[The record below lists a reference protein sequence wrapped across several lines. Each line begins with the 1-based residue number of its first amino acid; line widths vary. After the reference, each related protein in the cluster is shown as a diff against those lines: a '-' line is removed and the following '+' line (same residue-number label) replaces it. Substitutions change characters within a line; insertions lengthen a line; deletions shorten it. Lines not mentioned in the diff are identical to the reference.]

1 MAYNPFDDVI
11 EQDPAYMAPG
21 GAVRDIP
28 LGQTPTETGF
38 QPVGEV
44 VQQPISN
51 PFDPFM
57 NFAGDVI
64 AQTFGRI
71 AENLYDPEAAKRGQ
85 KKFAIQQDAAKMLGK
100 VPGQL
105 TRDDKRFYEQRTGNK
120 VERLDFVEGFN
131 SPLELF
137 LGEAVEGSKRI
148 QAGERFTELP
158 GNLQLGVAFVPFEF
172 WLGGFG
178 GRRAVQEFGG
188 EVFNKYRGMS
198 LGEIVTN
205 PKAREE
211 IPEVVASIE
220 REYPILRKQTGP
232 RRTTER
238 PSDMDLVASQS
249 DALNDRGLRFK
260 TGMPTSINSAQNK
273 ARLENIQKLNT
284 EQVSKLEKFYNDNE
298 EKFLGKGID
307 FFVKEAK
314 KQKIIPETYLG
325 MTTTSGISGLVRVAP
340 DLGKKVKDYQL
351 PNYVLKEVDFTSEM
365 SPQDQFI
372 KKYSD
377 SFIKITGRKPDRR
390 ELINHIIDIGSPQLK
405 DIFSKSDSI
414 GLGLIRSAKSDYIRT
429 GATNNVIDTL
439 TKNNPGF
446 AGDLDIAKNNLKAS
460 DAKSI
465 TMKNEYEKLMKP
477 FDLANQERPFSL
489 NTFRAYISRQQDIPK
504 RQKTLDLDTYEPPYA
519 SQKKSQRAYN
529 RISKSLTSKFNDIT
543 GSLPRFLTAKYR
555 SLMTQQGKNISD
567 KDFMEKYVEPF
578 VVYED
583 GSKKVNTE
591 ATLQKFRNEYENFPK
606 WEKMENR
613 VTRYNSILNDFMDRL
628 AIDGQYDERQL
639 KLIRSQLE
647 PQRSHE
653 FKISQMLKDM
663 RFLNLSDNPD
673 LIRIQPKVINV
684 VYQPVYDNIIRK
696 ILNQFENVND
706 IAELKAAKT
715 KALTIGKKNL
725 ENTDITVSP
734 KDYQNQFDYLSALY
748 KQVNENMNERGM
760 TGLYDFNPKNK
771 NIIKGLNFNLDG
783 TLGELI
789 KVGSTYNTPEDYF
802 KRMDLIL
809 DKLGLEKM
817 KGNNFYKYKEGG
829 PVRMAIG
836 GDPLQNINQ
845 QQFTPDPAIDD
856 DYFQQAVDSGN
867 LQAGLLSLFKVFGKP
882 KSVATPS
889 NVKKVEQAR
898 DPLPQAMPGEQQ
910 VAPLQGGKQ
919 DFYFKSFFLDQLNDP
934 NAPKADY
941 PQGWMNFLV
950 KGKKVPNAEM
960 LDTGIT
966 QYLEDTAQFF
976 PNKKITR
983 EDLEAIYDS
992 SPLGNLEVRVKNDAG
1007 RVNTVDD
1014 IPAGEDAVTFNRFTN
1029 DQGKAQHKNAG
1040 SAPLDNQAEDYFE
1053 VVINAPNLPGQE
1065 KAFIRSS
1072 HFEEPNTIGF
1082 TRVGT
1087 YKTADNEKVAVI
1099 QEMQTDML
1107 TEVRKEQERL
1117 FAFVNNLKRKRE
1129 RLVQELESSPDDIYY
1144 QNRLR
1149 QFDNAY
1155 PPGVL
1160 EGLAGDNL
1168 IKPFPNIVAKEL
1180 IPEKT
1185 KSLDDIQKQINE
1197 LAMANVEQYS
1207 DPAYKTKVFDL
1218 AQDQKTIV
1226 DQLMTMNRSTN
1237 YEEKM
1242 RDIKVPST
1250 SDADE
1255 LARIADTDREL
1266 PNYNM
1271 KNLDTFPPIP
1281 FNKQAD
1287 YVDLLIKAT
1296 VKAAKEKGINKVAI
1310 MPSEIGANMR
1320 WNKSSD
1326 NAKKKFQNLYDKV
1339 GVQQLKNIAKKY
1351 DGVFGEEAIIDS
1363 TQAPKG
1369 LKINSRGV
1377 DGRLFTTN
1385 TIRPANRESGAGLD
1399 KYIDSE
1405 IRDIAM
1411 DYEPNQVV
1419 LSREVAPGQ
1428 TMEYFVN
1435 YNNSKNDFDL
1445 IPLGP
1450 EDNANNSL
1458 ITIQEFNPQEVK
1470 MYTITFDPSKLEEP
1484 MYMFKK
1490 KDGGTIAKDS
1500 LVSITDIYGEYG
1512 R

>member
-11 EQDPAYMAPG
+11 DQDPAY
-21 GAVRDIP
+21 AVRDIP

-44 VQQPISN
+44 IQQPISN

-64 AQTFGRI
+64 AQTVGRI
-71 AENLYDPEAAKRGQ
+71 AENLYDPVAAERGQ
-85 KKFAIQQDAAKMLGK
+85 KKFAIQQDAAKMFGK

-120 VERLDFVEGFN
+120 VEQLDFVEGFN
-131 SPLELF
+131 SPIEYILADAVKGSQLIQDK
-137 LGEAVEGSKRI
+137 EA
-148 QAGERFTELP
+148 RFTELP
-158 GNLQLGVAFVPFEF
+158 GNLQLGIAFVPFEF

-188 EVFNKYRGMS
+188 EILNKYRGMS

-220 REYPILRKQTGP
+220 REYPVLRKQTGP
-232 RRTTER
+232 RETTER

-249 DALNDRGLRFK
+249 DALDDRSLRFK
-260 TGMPTSINSAQNK
+260 SGQPSSTRTSGLGTFKVIEDYLKTTTEPKTMGEIAEATGLKRTQVEAFKKEKRNLPDYENKFKLSRKQGTTSFLLDYFKDPKATLQSPSALVGEGIGRREIANFLDNFPEYRSRVLMGSDDVNIQNKFSQGIEKLKSFDGETLSPREITNLFGYANTDDFAKVLNNPKLIDRGIITQDQVDYINSFRSPLSRKKLDSDAKIEKVAQEMAANPELQNLGVVETS
-273 ARLENIQKLNT
+273 RRFNVPQPTL
-284 EQVSKLEKFYNDNE
+284 SKEMRDN
-298 EKFLGKGID
+298 
-307 FFVKEAK
+307 
-314 KQKIIPETYLG
+314 PEL
-325 MTTTSGISGLVRVAP
+325 
-340 DLGKKVKDYQL
+340 
-351 PNYVLKEVDFTSEM
+351 F
-365 SPQDQFI
+365 
-372 KKYSD
+372 
-377 SFIKITGRKPDRR
+377 
-390 ELINHIIDIGSPQLK
+390 
-405 DIFSKSDSI
+405 
-414 GLGLIRSAKSDYIRT
+414 GLITKEPKT
-429 GATNNVIDTL
+429 TL
-439 TKNNPGF
+439 SE
-446 AGDLDIAKNNLKAS
+446 DVLDIALVRKIIDKKIDDVDYAMINNLYRGTKVKSGLTPEQFLTQFKKQNPKFGKTRYDKNTKKA
-460 DAKSI
+460 
-465 TMKNEYEKLMKP
+465 YQKLEDERLELQKEA
-477 FDLANQERPFSL
+477 LAYFNNKLKDPRYSKYL
-489 NTFRAYISRQQDIPK
+489 
-504 RQKTLDLDTYEPPYA
+504 
-519 SQKKSQRAYN
+519 KKSDEKQFQFHKAHA
-529 RISKSLTSKFNDIT
+529 FE
-543 GSLPRFLTAKYR
+543 
-555 SLMTQQGKNISD
+555 ISD
-567 KDFMEKYVEPF
+567 V
-578 VVYED
+578 
-583 GSKKVNTE
+583 TE
-591 ATLQKFRNEYENFPK
+591 Q
-606 WEKMENR
+606 
-613 VTRYNSILNDFMDRL
+613 DRFTNM
-628 AIDGQYDERQL
+628 A
-639 KLIRSQLE
+639 
-647 PQRSHE
+647 
-653 FKISQMLKDM
+653 QM
-663 RFLNLSDNPD
+663 SD
-673 LIRIQPKVINV
+673 LIFNAPAGSNLRLQQRFDRPARVIA
-684 VYQPVYDNIIRK
+684 DLTDK
-696 ILNQFENVND
+696 D
-706 IAELKAAKT
+706 SLKA
-715 KALTIGKKNL
+715 L
-725 ENTDITVSP
+725 ENTSVNTSASEIDRRFRLNIPSIIERLKEYGIEVYP
-734 KDYQNQFDYLSALY
+734 ENYRNLRDLIFGKKGIKEGIENAYENQGLGTLVPQGKKKGDVAL
-748 KQVNENMNERGM
+748 VGV
-760 TGLYDFNPKNK
+760 NPKGVSGKKRLQLLKKRFDKILEDQVLYEKSNGK
-771 NIIKGLNFNLDG
+771 FGKPIMRQGGEG
-783 TLGELI
+783 T
-789 KVGSTYNTPEDYF
+789 
-802 KRMDLIL
+802 
-809 DKLGLEKM
+809 
-817 KGNNFYKYKEGG
+817 EGG
-829 PVRMAIG
+829 FIGGLQGGGEVKPVRMAIG

-845 QQFTPDPAIDD
+845 QQFAPDPAIDD
-856 DYFQQAVDSGN
+856 DFFQEAVDSGN
-867 LQAGLLSLFKVFGKP
+867 LQAGLMSLFKVFGKP

-910 VAPLQGGKQ
+910 VAPLQAGKQ

-1014 IPAGEDAVTFNRFTN
+1014 IPAGEDAVNFNRFTN

-1040 SAPLDNQAEDYFE
+1040 SLNIDQQAEDYFE

-1087 YKTADNEKVAVI
+1087 YKNADNEKVAVI

-1117 FAFVNNLKRKRE
+1117 FSFVKNLKRKRE
-1129 RLVQELESSPDDIYY
+1129 RLAAEVERDPEDLYY
-1144 QNRLR
+1144 KNRLR
-1149 QFDNAY
+1149 EFDNAY

-1160 EGLAGDNL
+1160 EGLEADNL
-1168 IKPFPNIVAKEL
+1168 IKPFPNVVAKEL

-1185 KSLDDIQKQINE
+1185 KSLDAIQKQINE
-1197 LAMANVEQYS
+1197 LAMANVEQYT

-1226 DQLMTMNRSTN
+1226 DQLMSMNRSAN
-1237 YEEKM
+1237 YDEKM
-1242 RDIKVPST
+1242 RNIKVPSSGDT
-1250 SDADE
+1250 DE
-1255 LARIADTDREL
+1255 LRRIAERDAEL

-1271 KNLDTFPPIP
+1271 KDLETFPPIP

-1296 VKAAKEKGINKVAI
+1296 IKAAKEKGINKVAI
-1310 MPSEIGANMR
+1310 MPADIGANAR
-1320 WNKSSD
+1320 WGKREGD
-1326 NAKKKFQNLYDKV
+1326 AKKKFQNLYDKV

-1363 TQAPKG
+1363 SKAEKG
-1369 LKINSRGV
+1369 LKFFNKGV
-1377 DGRLFTTN
+1377 DGEFQLLKDFAPTN
-1385 TIRPANRESGAGLD
+1385 RRVDEFLD
-1399 KYIDSE
+1399 EE
-1405 IRDIAM
+1405 IARVVN
-1411 DYEPNQVV
+1411 DYGPNEVV
-1419 LSREVAPGQ
+1419 LKKEIAPGQ
-1428 TMEYFVN
+1428 TMEYYVKM
-1435 YNNSKNDFDL
+1435 SEDEGTLLDL
-1445 IPLGP
+1445 TPLGDADRA
-1450 EDNANNSL
+1450 ENA
-1458 ITIQEFNPQEVK
+1458 TIIIEETNPQKVK